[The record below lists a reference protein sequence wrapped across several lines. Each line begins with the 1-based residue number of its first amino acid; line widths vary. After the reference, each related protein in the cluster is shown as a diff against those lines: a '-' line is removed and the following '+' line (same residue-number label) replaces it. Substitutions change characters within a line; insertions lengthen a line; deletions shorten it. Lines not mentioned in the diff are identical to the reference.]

1 MNVKNSYKHLIRAE
15 VSIAPLLTFRLGFG
29 ILTLFSTLR
38 FICRGWIE
46 QFYLKPQ
53 YFFSYYGFEFIHPFN
68 SEGMYLLF
76 ALMCV
81 GTIGICLG
89 LFYRLAALLF
99 FITFTYAEL
108 IDKTNYL
115 NHYYFVSIIS
125 FLMIFLPAGKAFSLD
140 NLIFKKSAITH
151 VPAWTVNSIKLMIG
165 IVYFYAGLAKINYS
179 WLLEAL
185 PLRIWLQ
192 ARYNYP
198 IIGNLLTQEWI
209 SYFFSWAGCVFDC
222 TIFFFLINRKTRLPA
237 YLMVVVFHLLTR
249 WLFPIGM
256 FPYIM
261 ILSASIFFSDSV
273 HKKILHAMGYKES
286 HTNIYREHHQ
296 KASAFLLFIFFSIQL
311 LLPWR
316 YILYPGNIF
325 WTEESYRFAWRVML
339 MEKAGYTNF
348 IVKDK
353 NHRYGDHVDNYKY
366 LTPYQIKMMSTQPDM
381 ILQYAHKLR
390 DEYEKKGYLHPEVY
404 AISYVSVNG
413 SGSRLFL
420 DSTRNLSLEK
430 ESFKHKTWIQNDRK

>member
-1 MNVKNSYKHLIRAE
+1 
-15 VSIAPLLTFRLGFG
+15 
-29 ILTLFSTLR
+29 
-38 FICRGWIE
+38 
-46 QFYLKPQ
+46 
-53 YFFSYYGFEFIHPFN
+53 
-68 SEGMYLLF
+68 
-76 ALMCV
+76 
-81 GTIGICLG
+81 
-89 LFYRLAALLF
+89 
-99 FITFTYAEL
+99 
-108 IDKTNYL
+108 
-115 NHYYFVSIIS
+115 
-125 FLMIFLPAGKAFSLD
+125 
-140 NLIFKKSAITH
+140 
-151 VPAWTVNSIKLMIG
+151 
-165 IVYFYAGLAKINYS
+165 
-179 WLLEAL
+179 
-185 PLRIWLQ
+185 
-192 ARYNYP
+192 
-198 IIGNLLTQEWI
+198 
-209 SYFFSWAGCVFDC
+209 
-222 TIFFFLINRKTRLPA
+222 
-237 YLMVVVFHLLTR
+237 
-249 WLFPIGM
+249 
-256 FPYIM
+256 
-261 ILSASIFFSDSV
+261 
-273 HKKILHAMGYKES
+273 MGYKES

-325 WTEESYRFAWRVML
+325 WTEEGYRFAWRVML

-430 ESFKHKTWIQNDRK
+430 ESFNHKTWIQNDRK